1 MKKYQ
6 MEFIAQCRKHGVIG
20 NTITRE
26 QLLAVCAKEGYK
38 CPPAW
43 IVQDSAR
50 RAGRG
55 KYWLTLVR
63 DSETR
68 EEVAAAAPAAQVA
81 QAVASAP
88 AMIRKVS
95 DADGCVPKKSPTYVP
110 WGHFS
115 DVRSIIAKRIWFP
128 VYITGMSGNGKTTMV
143 EQACA
148 DAGREYFRVNI
159 TAETDE
165 DDLLGGFRLVNGE
178 TVWQDGPVI
187 QAMKRGAILLLDEV
201 DLGTDK
207 TMCLQPIMDGKPV
220 FLKKISQWVEPAQGF
235 NVFATANTKG
245 KGSEDGR
252 FIGTRHQNE
261 AALDRYSITLEQ
273 DYASPATERKIL
285 VRAMAALGV
294 DDVVFADKLTQW
306 ADTVRKSFAAGAADE
321 VISTRRLVDICKAF
335 AIFGDRSKAINLCV
349 SRFDEKTK
357 GDFLNLY
364 GKIDEQVEADVLKA
378 ASAAKEEV
386 RGV

>member
-1 MKKYQ
+1 MKNYQ
-6 MEFIAQCRKHGVIG
+6 KEFIAACRKHGVTG

-26 QLLAVCAKEGYK
+26 QLLAVCTKEGYK

-43 IVQDSAR
+43 LVQDQSR

-55 KYWLTLVR
+55 SYWL
-63 DSETR
+63 DMPR
-68 EEVAAAAPAAQVA
+68 ESAAVAVSVAVPATVA

-88 AMIRKVS
+88 ATIRKVS
-95 DADGCVPKKSPTYVP
+95 DVDGCIPKKSPTYVP
-110 WGHFS
+110 WGHFT

-178 TVWQDGPVI
+178 TVWQDGPVV

-285 VRAMAALGV
+285 VRAMASLGI

-321 VISTRRLVDICKAF
+321 VISTRRLVDICKAY
-335 AIFGDRSKAINLCV
+335 AIFGDRMKAINLCV

-364 GKIDEQVEADVLKA
+364 EKIDEQVTAEAQRSGETEV
-378 ASAAKEEV
+378 V
-386 RGV
+386 RGG

>member
-1 MKKYQ
+1 MKNYQ
-6 MEFIAQCRKHGVIG
+6 KEFIAACRKHGVTG

-26 QLLAVCAKEGYK
+26 QLLAVCTKEGYK

-43 IVQDSAR
+43 LVQDQSR

-55 KYWLTLVR
+55 SYWL
-63 DSETR
+63 DMPR
-68 EEVAAAAPAAQVA
+68 ESAAVAVSVAVPATVA

-88 AMIRKVS
+88 ATIRKVS
-95 DADGCVPKKSPTYVP
+95 DVDGCIPKKSPTYVP
-110 WGHFS
+110 WGHFT

-178 TVWQDGPVI
+178 TVWQDGPVV

-273 DYASPATERKIL
+273 EYASPATERKIL
-285 VRAMAALGV
+285 VRAMASLGI

-321 VISTRRLVDICKAF
+321 VISTRRLVDICKAY
-335 AIFGDRSKAINLCV
+335 AIFGDRMKAINLCV

-364 GKIDEQVEADVLKA
+364 GKIDEQVTAEAQRSGEAEV
-378 ASAAKEEV
+378 V
-386 RGV
+386 RGG

>member
-1 MKKYQ
+1 MKNYQ
-6 MEFIAQCRKHGVIG
+6 KEFIAACRKHGVTG

-26 QLLAVCAKEGYK
+26 QLLAVCTKEGYK

-43 IVQDSAR
+43 LVQDQSR

-55 KYWLTLVR
+55 SYWL
-63 DSETR
+63 DMPR
-68 EEVAAAAPAAQVA
+68 ESAAVAVSVAVPATVA

-88 AMIRKVS
+88 ATIRKVS
-95 DADGCVPKKSPTYVP
+95 DVDGCIPKKSPTYVP
-110 WGHFS
+110 WGHFT

-178 TVWQDGPVI
+178 TVWQDGPVV

-285 VRAMAALGV
+285 VRAMASLGI

-321 VISTRRLVDICKAF
+321 VISTRRLVDICKAY
-335 AIFGDRSKAINLCV
+335 AIFGDRMKAINLCV

-364 GKIDEQVEADVLKA
+364 GKIDEQVTAEAQRSGEAEV
-378 ASAAKEEV
+378 V
-386 RGV
+386 RGG

>member
-1 MKKYQ
+1 MKNYQ
-6 MEFIAQCRKHGVIG
+6 KDFIAACRKHGVTG

-26 QLLAVCAKEGYK
+26 QLLAVCTKEGYK

-43 IVQDSAR
+43 LVQDQSR

-55 KYWLTLVR
+55 SYWL
-63 DSETR
+63 DMPR
-68 EEVAAAAPAAQVA
+68 ESAAVAVSVAVPATVA

-88 AMIRKVS
+88 ATIRKVS
-95 DADGCVPKKSPTYVP
+95 DVDGCIPKKSPTYVP
-110 WGHFS
+110 WGHFT

-178 TVWQDGPVI
+178 TVWQDGPVV

-235 NVFATANTKG
+235 NVIATANTKG

-285 VRAMAALGV
+285 VRAMASLGI

-321 VISTRRLVDICKAF
+321 VISTRRLVDICKAY
-335 AIFGDRSKAINLCV
+335 AIFGDRMKAINLCV

-364 GKIDEQVEADVLKA
+364 GKIDEQVTAEAQRSGETEV
-378 ASAAKEEV
+378 V
-386 RGV
+386 RGG

>member
-1 MKKYQ
+1 MKNYQ
-6 MEFIAQCRKHGVIG
+6 KEFIAACRKHGVTG

-26 QLLAVCAKEGYK
+26 QLLAVCTKEGYK

-43 IVQDSAR
+43 LVQDQSR
-50 RAGRG
+50 RADRG
-55 KYWLTLVR
+55 SYWL
-63 DSETR
+63 DMPCESAA
-68 EEVAAAAPAAQVA
+68 VAVSVAVPATVA

-88 AMIRKVS
+88 ATIRKVS
-95 DADGCVPKKSPTYVP
+95 DVDGCIPKKSPTYVP
-110 WGHFS
+110 WGHFA

-178 TVWQDGPVI
+178 TVWQDGPVV

-285 VRAMAALGV
+285 VRAMASLGI

-321 VISTRRLVDICKAF
+321 VISTRRLVDICKAY
-335 AIFGDRSKAINLCV
+335 AIFGDRMKAINLCV

-364 GKIDEQVEADVLKA
+364 GKIDEQVTAEAQRSGEAEV
-378 ASAAKEEV
+378 V
-386 RGV
+386 RGG

>member
-1 MKKYQ
+1 
-6 MEFIAQCRKHGVIG
+6 
-20 NTITRE
+20 
-26 QLLAVCAKEGYK
+26 
-38 CPPAW
+38 
-43 IVQDSAR
+43 
-50 RAGRG
+50 
-55 KYWLTLVR
+55 
-63 DSETR
+63 
-68 EEVAAAAPAAQVA
+68 
-81 QAVASAP
+81 
-88 AMIRKVS
+88 
-95 DADGCVPKKSPTYVP
+95 
-110 WGHFS
+110 
-115 DVRSIIAKRIWFP
+115 
-128 VYITGMSGNGKTTMV
+128 
-143 EQACA
+143 
-148 DAGREYFRVNI
+148 
-159 TAETDE
+159 
-165 DDLLGGFRLVNGE
+165 
-178 TVWQDGPVI
+178 
-187 QAMKRGAILLLDEV
+187 
-201 DLGTDK
+201 
-207 TMCLQPIMDGKPV
+207 V